1 MYIYTSLR
9 ASQAGAIWGPRTVLA
24 VGGPLARAHCLVCG
38 ALHGSSGQTAG
49 SPPLGTVTG
58 VS

>member
-9 ASQAGAIWGPRTVLA
+9 ASQAGAIRGPRTVLA
-24 VGGPLARAHCLVCG
+24 VGGPLGIGACFLVCG
-38 ALHGSSGQTAG
+38 ALHGPGQNTMLPV
-49 SPPLGTVTG
+49 STITG